1 MGCLS
6 SWLWGGGPL
15 TLSQGD
21 RSEGGCVCK
30 KERSQEKAGSER
42 VEAQAFSFSQLSFA
56 GTKPVSL
63 RAVLTLP
70 TAMT

>member
-1 MGCLS
+1 MLVSLALGR
-6 SWLWGGGPL
+6 GPL

-30 KERSQEKAGSER
+30 KERSHEEAGSER
-42 VEAQAFSFSQLSFA
+42 VEAQEFSFPQLSFA

-63 RAVLTLP
+63 RAMLTLP